1 MVYSDR
7 CEFMKE
13 KMNDG
18 GMKFS
23 INCSEN
29 SFYPYLEKTATK
41 NCQSIAYEKLLKV
54 SMLLMC
60 ELKHVK
66 KLEEFMNSANPMNCF
81 SDHVEWQTWVNKY
94 KNYSSEI

>member
-18 GMKFS
+18 EMKFS

-29 SFYPYLEKTATK
+29 SFYPYLEKTTTK

-66 KLEEFMNSANPMNCF
+66 KLEDFMNSENARNCF
-81 SDHVEWQTWVNKY
+81 SDHDEWQNWVNK
-94 KNYSSEI
+94 